1 MSTTTFPAVPQSA
14 ERPDSA
20 ALPLATTTAAVGAAL
35 VGGVFFAF
43 STFVMPALDE
53 LPPAEGIDAMQAL
66 NRTAVGPGLMLAL
79 FGTAAACAGL
89 GAVALRRHDRPGAR
103 WLLAGSAVYL
113 VGVIGVTMG
122 VNVPLNDTLAAVHPH
137 AAGAG
142 DTWSDYLS
150 RWTAWNHVRTVA
162 SVGAAGLLL
171 IGRRRLS
178 AR

>member
-1 MSTTTFPAVPQSA
+1 MSTTTFTAMPHTADRA
-14 ERPDSA
+14 ER
-20 ALPLATTTAAVGAAL
+20 ALPLATTTAAVGAAV

-53 LPPAEGIDAMQAL
+53 LPAAEGIEAMQAI

-89 GAVALRRHDRPGAR
+89 GVVALRRRERPGAR

-113 VGVIGVTMG
+113 VGVVGVTMAA
-122 VNVPLNDTLAAVHPH
+122 NVPLNDTLAAVHPH
-137 AAGAG
+137 AAGAA

-150 RWTAWNHVRTVA
+150 RWTAWNHVRA
-162 SVGAAGLLL
+162 AGSIAAAGLLL
-171 IGRRRLS
+171 AGRRRLRS
-178 AR
+178 GT